1 MIEQDTIRLLRECDA
16 GIKMGVSAIDEVVDK
31 ANAQALRDLLS
42 VSKEEHERL
51 GRSVRDA
58 LHRFGDE
65 GKAPSPI
72 AKTMSTAKTNM
83 ELMMKPCDATIA
95 DLIIDGCSMGIKS
108 LSKYLNQYTA
118 ADESAK
124 DVCKKLI
131 ALEEQLAKALRGYL

>member
-1 MIEQDTIRLLRECDA
+1 MIEQDTLRLLRECDA

-108 LSKYLNQYTA
+108 LSKYLNQDAA

-131 ALEEQLAKALRGYL
+131 ALEEQLARDLRGYL

>member
-1 MIEQDTIRLLRECDA
+1 MIEQDTLRLLRECDA

-95 DLIIDGCSMGIKS
+95 NLIIDGCSMGIKS
-108 LSKYLNQYTA
+108 LSKYLNQYAA

-131 ALEEQLAKALRGYL
+131 ALEEQLARDLRGYL